1 MCVGG
6 FSGGGL
12 LGAYFAEG
20 MKKSVVYCT
29 DIVEEGT
36 DDALD
41 PFDAVFVKGW
51 SGIRV
56 GSVLYLGT
64 K

>member
-1 MCVGG
+1 M
-6 FSGGGL
+6 
-12 LGAYFAEG
+12 GAYLAEG
-20 MKKSVVYCT
+20 MEKFVVYCPG
-29 DIVEEGT
+29 IVEEGT

-41 PFDAVFVKGW
+41 PFTAGFVKGW